1 MNWAQVKDPVSH
13 MCLAGTV
20 VSNTRGSYV
29 AFLRIVTVMTNILS
43 LDSLNSVKTFR
54 KNSIVFFTCNVK
66 KIKSAA

>member
-29 AFLRIVTVMTNILS
+29 AGLSLFAVVTNILS
-43 LDSLNSVKTFR
+43 LDSQGCARFAEILT
-54 KNSIVFFTCNVK
+54 VFN
-66 KIKSAA
+66 